1 MRQSQ
6 MRCLKINDKR
16 VALILSGNKTWEIR
30 RTNTKIRERIALG
43 NTKTM
48 CYVGYATLID
58 SIEMTTEELKK
69 HNDKHQA
76 NDFIEKYA
84 KGRKGQK
91 ERKTLFAWGLEDIE
105 VKAKPKPYPPSTGA
119 WSKTKI

>member
-1 MRQSQ
+1 MSRIVK
-6 MRCLKINDKR
+6 RCLKIDDKW
-16 VALILSGNKTWEIR
+16 VNLILSGSKSWEIR

-43 NTKTM
+43 NTKTK

-58 SIEMTTEELKK
+58 SVEKTIEELKK

-76 NDFIEKYA
+76 NDYIDKYA

-91 ERKTLFAWGLEDIE
+91 ERKTLFAWVLDDIE
-105 VKAKPKPYPPSTGA
+105 VEAKPKPYSHSTGS
-119 WSKTKI
+119 WSKTKV

>member
-1 MRQSQ
+1 MPKSQ
-6 MRCLKINDKR
+6 MRCLKIDDKW
-16 VALILSGNKTWEIR
+16 VNLILSGSKTWEIR

-58 SIEMTTEELKK
+58 SVEMTIEELKK

-76 NDFIEKYA
+76 NDFIDKYA

-91 ERKTLFAWGLEDIE
+91 ERKTLFAWVLKDV
-105 VKAKPKPYPPSTGA
+105 VKTKPKRYSHSTSS
-119 WSKTKI
+119 WCKTEK